1 MNIPDRWIPL
11 LDMLSDKD
19 LATLMRAIL
28 HGEEEPTITGK
39 SQSVADLIYGD
50 IEKAKRNNGYQRKY
64 RSKSDNSLTEI
75 LQPSYSKTNVRQLLD
90 VCKTDNNLTV
100 RQEERKEGVPP
111 CSPLPLSPTPPITNP
126 PIIPPYQEKREEAL
140 TGVCA
145 GACEDEQ
152 ISFEGFEPLDPPES
166 EVKRRK
172 PTIAE
177 RFDALWAEYPK
188 KNGKKNAFESYQ
200 RAIAAGVTDETIA
213 DGIRRYKDYI
223 AAKRTSEQYILAGST
238 YFYQWRWQDI
248 YDTVSAAPTFSEK
261 SGGDEFLNYLNEE
274 LEKEKAKRENRWT
287 EQT

>member
-50 IEKAKRNNGYQRKY
+50 IAKTKYFAEAKRKSRK
-64 RSKSDNSLTEI
+64 KFDG
-75 LQPSYSKTNVRQLLD
+75 QTNVKEMSNECQRD
-90 VCKTDNNLTV
+90 VKEMSIDSQTNV
-100 RQEERKEGVPP
+100 KQEEKREASPP
-111 CSPLPLSPTPPITNP
+111 CSPSSFPPHPLINSPYNP
-126 PIIPPYQEKREEAL
+126 PLEEKREEAL

-152 ISFEGFEPLDPPES
+152 IPFEGFEPLDPPES
-166 EVKRRK
+166 EVKHRK

-177 RFDALWAEYPK
+177 RFEALWAEYPK

-248 YDTVSAAPTFSEK
+248 YDTVSAVATCSEK

-274 LEKEKAKRENRWT
+274 LEKEKAKRESRWT

>member
-1 MNIPDRWIPL
+1 MNIPDRWIAK
-11 LDMLSDKD
+11 LDMLPPKD
-19 LATLMRAIL
+19 FKTLVMAIL
-28 HGEEEPTITGK
+28 RDESEPEITGK
-39 SQSVADLIYGD
+39 LQYIATDIYVDRKRAEYHKLIVRKARNKVTETSLLNHSVSHGD
-50 IEKAKRNNGYQRKY
+50 GHG
-64 RSKSDNSLTEI
+64 NSHK
-75 LQPSYSKTNVRQLLD
+75 QV
-90 VCKTDNNLTV
+90 TV
-100 RQEERKEGVPP
+100 IQEEKREASPP
-111 CSPLPLSPTPPITNP
+111 CSPSSFPPHPLINSPYNP
-126 PIIPPYQEKREEAL
+126 PLEEKREEAL

-145 GACEDEQ
+145 GACEEEQ
-152 ISFEGFEPLDPPES
+152 IPFEGFEPLDPPES
-166 EVKRRK
+166 EVKHRK

-177 RFDALWAEYPK
+177 RFEALWAEYPK

-248 YDTVSAAPTFSEK
+248 YDTVSVAPTCSEK

-274 LEKEKAKRENRWT
+274 LEKENAKRESLWT

>member
-1 MNIPDRWIPL
+1 MNIPDRWIAK
-11 LDMLSDKD
+11 LDSLPPKD
-19 LATLMRAIL
+19 FKTLVMAIL
-28 HGEEEPTITGK
+28 KDESEPEITEKLQFVASDIYADIKQLQQTSERVRK
-39 SQSVADLIYGD
+39 SRS
-50 IEKAKRNNGYQRKY
+50 KRYSNVTVTVTETLQKHNSNGY
-64 RSKSDNSLTEI
+64 SNVTET
-75 LQPSYSKTNVRQLLD
+75 K
-90 VCKTDNNLTV
+90 
-100 RQEERKEGVPP
+100 EEKREASPP
-111 CSPLPLSPTPPITNP
+111 CSPSSFPPHPLINSPYNP
-126 PIIPPYQEKREEAL
+126 PLEEKREEAL

-152 ISFEGFEPLDPPES
+152 IPFEGFEPLDPPDS

-177 RFDALWAEYPK
+177 RFEALWAEYPK

-213 DGIRRYKDYI
+213 DGIKRYKEHI
-223 AAKRTSEQYILAGST
+223 AAKRTSELYILAGST

-248 YDTVSAAPTFSEK
+248 YDTVSAAPTCSEK

-274 LEKEKAKRENRWT
+274 LEKEKAKRESRWT

>member
-1 MNIPDRWIPL
+1 MNIPDRWIAK
-11 LDMLSDKD
+11 LDSLPPKD
-19 LATLMRAIL
+19 FKTLVMAIL
-28 HGEEEPTITGK
+28 KDESEPEITEKLQFVASDIYADIKQLQQTSERVRK
-39 SQSVADLIYGD
+39 SRS
-50 IEKAKRNNGYQRKY
+50 KRYSNVTVTVTETLQKHNSNGY
-64 RSKSDNSLTEI
+64 SNVTET
-75 LQPSYSKTNVRQLLD
+75 K
-90 VCKTDNNLTV
+90 
-100 RQEERKEGVPP
+100 EEKREASPP
-111 CSPLPLSPTPPITNP
+111 CSPSSFPPHPLINSPYNP
-126 PIIPPYQEKREEAL
+126 PLEEKREEAL

-152 ISFEGFEPLDPPES
+152 IPFEGFEPLDPPES
-166 EVKRRK
+166 EVKHRK

-248 YDTVSAAPTFSEK
+248 YDTVSVAPTCSEK

-274 LEKEKAKRENRWT
+274 LEKEKAKRESRWT

>member
-1 MNIPDRWIPL
+1 M
-11 LDMLSDKD
+11 
-19 LATLMRAIL
+19 
-28 HGEEEPTITGK
+28 
-39 SQSVADLIYGD
+39 
-50 IEKAKRNNGYQRKY
+50 
-64 RSKSDNSLTEI
+64 
-75 LQPSYSKTNVRQLLD
+75 
-90 VCKTDNNLTV
+90 
-100 RQEERKEGVPP
+100 
-111 CSPLPLSPTPPITNP
+111 
-126 PIIPPYQEKREEAL
+126 
-140 TGVCA
+140 CA

-152 ISFEGFEPLDPPES
+152 IPFEGFEPLDPPES
-166 EVKRRK
+166 EVKHRK

-177 RFDALWAEYPK
+177 RFEALWAEYPK

-248 YDTVSAAPTFSEK
+248 YDTVSVAPTCNEK

-274 LEKEKAKRENRWT
+274 LEKEKAKRESRWT

>member
-1 MNIPDRWIPL
+1 MNIPDRWMAK
-11 LDMLSDKD
+11 LDSLPPKD
-19 LATLMRAIL
+19 FKTLVMAIL
-28 HGEEEPTITGK
+28 KDESEPEITEKLQFVASDIYADIKQLQQTSERVRK
-39 SQSVADLIYGD
+39 SRSKHYSNVTVTVTETLQKHNS
-50 IEKAKRNNGYQRKY
+50 NGY
-64 RSKSDNSLTEI
+64 SNVTET
-75 LQPSYSKTNVRQLLD
+75 K
-90 VCKTDNNLTV
+90 
-100 RQEERKEGVPP
+100 EEKREVSPP
-111 CSPLPLSPTPPITNP
+111 CSPSSFPPHPLINSPYNP
-126 PIIPPYQEKREEAL
+126 PLEEKREEAL

-152 ISFEGFEPLDPPES
+152 IPFEGFEPLDPPES

-177 RFDALWAEYPK
+177 RFEALWAEYPK

-213 DGIRRYKDYI
+213 DGIKRYKDYI
-223 AAKRTSEQYILAGST
+223 AVKRTSEQYILAGST

-248 YDTVSAAPTFSEK
+248 YDTVSAAPTCSEK

-274 LEKEKAKRENRWT
+274 LEKEKAKRESRWT

>member
-1 MNIPDRWIPL
+1 MNIPDRWIAK
-11 LDMLSDKD
+11 LDSLPPKD
-19 LATLMRAIL
+19 FKTLVMAIL
-28 HGEEEPTITGK
+28 KDESEPEITEKLQFVASDIYADIKQLQQTSERVRK
-39 SQSVADLIYGD
+39 SRS
-50 IEKAKRNNGYQRKY
+50 KRYSNVTVTVTETLQKHNSNGY
-64 RSKSDNSLTEI
+64 SNVTET
-75 LQPSYSKTNVRQLLD
+75 K
-90 VCKTDNNLTV
+90 
-100 RQEERKEGVPP
+100 EEKREASPP
-111 CSPLPLSPTPPITNP
+111 CSPSSFPPHPLINSPYNP
-126 PIIPPYQEKREEAL
+126 PLEEKREEAL

-145 GACEDEQ
+145 GACEEEQ
-152 ISFEGFEPLDPPES
+152 IPFEGFEPLDPPES

-177 RFDALWAEYPK
+177 RFEALWAEYPK

-213 DGIRRYKDYI
+213 DGIRRYKDCI

-248 YDTVSAAPTFSEK
+248 YDTVSAAPTCSEK

-274 LEKEKAKRENRWT
+274 LEKEKAKRESRWT

>member
-28 HGEEEPTITGK
+28 HGEEEPTLTGK
-39 SQSVADLIYGD
+39 NQSVADLIYGD
-50 IEKAKRNNGYQRKY
+50 IAKTKYFAEAKRKSRKKFDGQTIVKEMSNDCQRDVKEM
-64 RSKSDNSLTEI
+64 SIDS
-75 LQPSYSKTNVRQLLD
+75 QTNV
-90 VCKTDNNLTV
+90 K
-100 RQEERKEGVPP
+100 QEERNEGVPP
-111 CSPLPLSPTPPITNP
+111 CSPLPLPPTPPITNP
-126 PIIPPYQEKREEAL
+126 PIIPPSQEKREEVTDSA
-140 TGVCA
+140 GA

-152 ISFEGFEPLDPPES
+152 IPFEGFEPLDPPES
-166 EVKRRK
+166 EVKHRK

-177 RFDALWAEYPK
+177 RFEALWAEYPK
-188 KNGKKNAFESYQ
+188 KNGKKNAFESYK

-248 YDTVSAAPTFSEK
+248 YDTNTAVGK
-261 SGGDEFLNYLNEE
+261 DENGKPAWMSQEDWEE
-274 LEKEKAKRENRWT
+274 MNAVFG
-287 EQT
+287 

>member
-1 MNIPDRWIPL
+1 MNIPDRWIAK
-11 LDMLSDKD
+11 LDSLPPKD
-19 LATLMRAIL
+19 FKTLVMAIL
-28 HGEEEPTITGK
+28 KDESEPEITEKLQFVASDIYADIKQLQQTSERVRK
-39 SQSVADLIYGD
+39 SRS
-50 IEKAKRNNGYQRKY
+50 KRYSNVTVTVTETLQKHNSNGY
-64 RSKSDNSLTEI
+64 SNVTET
-75 LQPSYSKTNVRQLLD
+75 K
-90 VCKTDNNLTV
+90 
-100 RQEERKEGVPP
+100 EEKREASPP
-111 CSPLPLSPTPPITNP
+111 CSPSSFPPHPLINSPYNP
-126 PIIPPYQEKREEAL
+126 PLEEKREEAL

-152 ISFEGFEPLDPPES
+152 IPFEGFEPLDPPES

-177 RFDALWAEYPK
+177 RFEALWAEYPK

-248 YDTVSAAPTFSEK
+248 YGTVSAAPTCNEK

-274 LEKEKAKRENRWT
+274 LEKEKAKRESRWT

>member
-28 HGEEEPTITGK
+28 HGEEEPTLTGK
-39 SQSVADLIYGD
+39 NQSVADLIYGD
-50 IEKAKRNNGYQRKY
+50 IAKTKYFAEAKRKSRKKFD
-64 RSKSDNSLTEI
+64 S
-75 LQPSYSKTNVRQLLD
+75 QTNVKEMSNDCQRD
-90 VCKTDNNLTV
+90 VKEMSIDSQTNV
-100 RQEERKEGVPP
+100 KQEEKREASPP
-111 CSPLPLSPTPPITNP
+111 CSPSSFPPHPLINSPYNP
-126 PIIPPYQEKREEAL
+126 PLEEKREEAL

-152 ISFEGFEPLDPPES
+152 ISFEGFEPLEPPES
-166 EVKRRK
+166 EVKHRK

-200 RAIAAGVTDETIA
+200 RALKDGVTDEVIA
-213 DGIRRYKDYI
+213 DGIKRYKEHI
-223 AAKRTSEQYILAGST
+223 ATKHTEDKYILIGSS
-238 YFYQWRWQDI
+238 YFKQRRWEDG
-248 YDTVSAAPTFSEK
+248 YDTVSVAPTCSEK

-274 LEKEKAKRENRWT
+274 LEKEKAKRESRWT

>member
-1 MNIPDRWIPL
+1 MNIPDRWIAK
-11 LDMLSDKD
+11 LDSLPPKD
-19 LATLMRAIL
+19 FKTLVMAIL
-28 HGEEEPTITGK
+28 KDESEPEITEKLQFVASDIYADIKQLQQTSERVRK
-39 SQSVADLIYGD
+39 SRS
-50 IEKAKRNNGYQRKY
+50 KRYSNVTVTVTETLQKHNSNGY
-64 RSKSDNSLTEI
+64 SNVTET
-75 LQPSYSKTNVRQLLD
+75 K
-90 VCKTDNNLTV
+90 
-100 RQEERKEGVPP
+100 EEKREASPP
-111 CSPLPLSPTPPITNP
+111 CSPSSFPPHPLINSPYNP
-126 PIIPPYQEKREEAL
+126 PLEEKREEAL

-145 GACEDEQ
+145 GACEEEQ
-152 ISFEGFEPLDPPES
+152 IPFEGFEPLDPPES

-177 RFDALWAEYPK
+177 RFEALWAEYPK

-213 DGIRRYKDYI
+213 DGIKRYKEHI

-248 YDTVSAAPTFSEK
+248 YDTVSAAPTCSEK

-274 LEKEKAKRENRWT
+274 LEKEKAKRESRWT

>member
-1 MNIPDRWIPL
+1 MNIPDRWIAK
-11 LDMLSDKD
+11 LDMLPPKD
-19 LATLMRAIL
+19 FKTLVMAIL
-28 HGEEEPTITGK
+28 RDESEPEITGK
-39 SQSVADLIYGD
+39 LQYIATDIYVDRKRAEYHKLIVRKARNKVTETSLLNHSVSHGD
-50 IEKAKRNNGYQRKY
+50 GHGDSHKQ
-64 RSKSDNSLTEI
+64 
-75 LQPSYSKTNVRQLLD
+75 V
-90 VCKTDNNLTV
+90 TV
-100 RQEERKEGVPP
+100 IQEEKREASPP
-111 CSPLPLSPTPPITNP
+111 CSPSSFPPHPLINSPYNP
-126 PIIPPYQEKREEAL
+126 PLEEKREEAL

-145 GACEDEQ
+145 GACEEEQ
-152 ISFEGFEPLDPPES
+152 IPFEGFEPLDPPES

-177 RFDALWAEYPK
+177 RFEALWAEYPK

-248 YDTVSAAPTFSEK
+248 LDTVSAAPTCSEK

-274 LEKEKAKRENRWT
+274 LEKEKAKRESRWT

>member
-1 MNIPDRWIPL
+1 MNIPDRWIAK
-11 LDMLSDKD
+11 LDMLPPKD
-19 LATLMRAIL
+19 FKTLVMAIL
-28 HGEEEPTITGK
+28 RDESEPEITGK
-39 SQSVADLIYGD
+39 LQYIATDIYVDRKRAEYHKLIVRKARNKVTETSLLNHSVSHGD
-50 IEKAKRNNGYQRKY
+50 GHGDSHKQ
-64 RSKSDNSLTEI
+64 
-75 LQPSYSKTNVRQLLD
+75 V
-90 VCKTDNNLTV
+90 TV
-100 RQEERKEGVPP
+100 IQEEKREASPP
-111 CSPLPLSPTPPITNP
+111 CSPSSFPPHPLINSPYNP
-126 PIIPPYQEKREEAL
+126 PLEEKREEAL

-152 ISFEGFEPLDPPES
+152 ISFEGFEPLDPPDS
-166 EVKRRK
+166 EVKHRK

-200 RAIAAGVTDETIA
+200 RAINAGVTDETIA

-248 YDTVSAAPTFSEK
+248 YDTASAAPTYREN

>member
-1 MNIPDRWIPL
+1 MNIPDKWKNEL
-11 LDMLSDKD
+11 NSLSQKD
-19 LATLMRAIL
+19 YITLTKAIL
-28 HGEEEPTITGK
+28 FDLPEPQI
-39 SQSVADLIYGD
+39 SENNQYIADRIYEGFKKTEYNK
-50 IEKAKRNNGYQRKY
+50 IAKR
-64 RSKSDNSLTEI
+64 KSRTSI
-75 LQPSYSKTNVRQLLD
+75 GRQFD
-90 VCKTDNNLTV
+90 VNLTSNGSQTEV
-100 RQEERKEGVPP
+100 NLTSNKEERKEGVPP
-111 CSPLPLSPTPPITNP
+111 CSPLPLPPTPPNTNP
-126 PIIPPYQEKREEAL
+126 PIIPPSQEKREEAL

-145 GACEDEQ
+145 GACEEEQ
-152 ISFEGFEPLDPPES
+152 IPFEGFEPLDPPES
-166 EVKRRK
+166 EVKHRK

-248 YDTVSAAPTFSEK
+248 YDTVSVAPTCSEK

-274 LEKEKAKRENRWT
+274 LEKEKAKRESRWT

>member
-1 MNIPDRWIPL
+1 MNIPDRWIAK
-11 LDMLSDKD
+11 LDMLPPKD
-19 LATLMRAIL
+19 FKTLVMAIL
-28 HGEEEPTITGK
+28 RDESEPEITGELQYIATDIYVDRK
-39 SQSVADLIYGD
+39 RAEYHKLIVRKARNKVTETSLLNHSVSHGD
-50 IEKAKRNNGYQRKY
+50 GHGDSHKQ
-64 RSKSDNSLTEI
+64 
-75 LQPSYSKTNVRQLLD
+75 V
-90 VCKTDNNLTV
+90 TV
-100 RQEERKEGVPP
+100 IQEEKREASPP
-111 CSPLPLSPTPPITNP
+111 CSPSSFPPHPLINSPYNP
-126 PIIPPYQEKREEAL
+126 PLEEKREEAL

-152 ISFEGFEPLDPPES
+152 ISFEGFEPLEPPES
-166 EVKRRK
+166 EVKHRK

-177 RFDALWAEYPK
+177 RFEALWAVYPK

-248 YDTVSAAPTFSEK
+248 YDTVSVAPTCSEK

-274 LEKEKAKRENRWT
+274 LEKEKAKRESRWT

>member
-1 MNIPDRWIPL
+1 MNIPDRWIAK
-11 LDMLSDKD
+11 LDMLPPKD
-19 LATLMRAIL
+19 FKTLVMAIL
-28 HGEEEPTITGK
+28 RDESEPEITGK
-39 SQSVADLIYGD
+39 LQYIATDIYVDRKRAEYHKLIVRKARNKVTETSLLNHSVSHGD
-50 IEKAKRNNGYQRKY
+50 GHGDSHKQ
-64 RSKSDNSLTEI
+64 
-75 LQPSYSKTNVRQLLD
+75 V
-90 VCKTDNNLTV
+90 TV
-100 RQEERKEGVPP
+100 IQEEKREASPP
-111 CSPLPLSPTPPITNP
+111 CSPSSFPPHPLINSPYNP
-126 PIIPPYQEKREEAL
+126 PLEEKREEAL

-152 ISFEGFEPLDPPES
+152 IPFEGFEPLDPPE
-166 EVKRRK
+166 VKHRK

-177 RFDALWAEYPK
+177 RFEALWAEYPK

-200 RAIAAGVTDETIA
+200 RALAAGVTDETIA

-248 YDTVSAAPTFSEK
+248 YDTASAAPTYREN

-274 LEKEKAKRENRWT
+274 LEKEKAKRESLWT

>member
-1 MNIPDRWIPL
+1 VI
-11 LDMLSDKD
+11 
-19 LATLMRAIL
+19 
-28 HGEEEPTITGK
+28 
-39 SQSVADLIYGD
+39 
-50 IEKAKRNNGYQRKY
+50 
-64 RSKSDNSLTEI
+64 
-75 LQPSYSKTNVRQLLD
+75 
-90 VCKTDNNLTV
+90 
-100 RQEERKEGVPP
+100 QEEKREASPP
-111 CSPLPLSPTPPITNP
+111 CSPSSFPPHPLINSPYNP
-126 PIIPPYQEKREEAL
+126 PLEEKREEAL

-152 ISFEGFEPLDPPES
+152 ISFEGFEPLEPPES
-166 EVKRRK
+166 EVKHRK

-177 RFDALWAEYPK
+177 RFEALWAEYPK

-248 YDTVSAAPTFSEK
+248 YDTVSVAPTCSEK

-274 LEKEKAKRENRWT
+274 LEKEKAKRESRWT

>member
-1 MNIPDRWIPL
+1 MNIPDRWIAK
-11 LDMLSDKD
+11 LDMLPPKD
-19 LATLMRAIL
+19 FKILVMAIL
-28 HGEEEPTITGK
+28 RNESEPEITGK
-39 SQSVADLIYGD
+39 LQYIATDIYVDRKRAEYHKLIVR
-50 IEKAKRNNGYQRKY
+50 KARNKVTETSLLNH
-64 RSKSDNSLTEI
+64 SDSLSDGHSDS
-75 LQPSYSKTNVRQLLD
+75 LSDGHSDSHKQV
-90 VCKTDNNLTV
+90 TV
-100 RQEERKEGVPP
+100 IQEEKREASPP
-111 CSPLPLSPTPPITNP
+111 CSPSSFPPHPLINSPYNP
-126 PIIPPYQEKREEAL
+126 PLEEKREEAL

-145 GACEDEQ
+145 SAEEQ
-152 ISFEGFEPLDPPES
+152 IPFTAFEPLDPIEP

-177 RFDALWAEYPK
+177 RFEALWAEYPK

-213 DGIRRYKDYI
+213 DGIKRYKDYI

-248 YDTVSAAPTFSEK
+248 YDTVSAAPTCSEK

-274 LEKEKAKRENRWT
+274 LEKEKAKREGRWT